1 MSLQGERL
9 TVTDAVTCI
18 LRSHAVVQA
27 TVTSSEAIEWSQ
39 EAWTKRGIFM
49 PCTRR
54 HITVR
59 KTSSDGEWV
68 SGATGDYLG
77 MRVPSVVTGQMLCDV
92 VAVVDLRLCERRV
105 MEHLDGITAALTEH
119 LPWELARRVCAMSLV

>member
-1 MSLQGERL
+1 M
-9 TVTDAVTCI
+9 
-18 LRSHAVVQA
+18 
-27 TVTSSEAIEWSQ
+27 TSSESIEWSQ

-77 MRVPSVVTGQMLCDV
+77 MRVPSIVTGQMLCDV
-92 VAVVDLRLCERRV
+92 VMGAGTACLRDVVGLIL
-105 MEHLDGITAALTEH
+105 MKHG
-119 LPWELARRVCAMSLV
+119 